1 MSKALCATQVKKQ
14 SCRVF
19 ITLLVSLAT
28 AHGQTAHEQRYE
40 ITPLFGGMFGGTWD
54 LEQQGVPN
62 FDAHKADSFSF
73 GVAGGFRFDD
83 SLDDC
88 RACNLIEFRWL
99 RQSTHLELK
108 QNPLLPT
115 PNPLLPMPATF
126 PAFHPDVTLNY
137 FLSDFTHEW
146 AVEEAKMI
154 KPFLTASLGATLAST
169 PASSATRFVFGIG
182 TGVKIFPK
190 RHWGIRLQVEYL
202 PIVMHAEL
210 QRLICTVGCVVVLN
224 GGVMNQFQI
233 SAGPAFRF

>member
-1 MSKALCATQVKKQ
+1 MKMSKALCATQVKKQ

-99 RQSTHLELK
+99 RVDAIIDSHRSNRIVPGWQSRMSFDAETAD
-108 QNPLLPT
+108 LL
-115 PNPLLPMPATF
+115 
-126 PAFHPDVTLNY
+126 
-137 FLSDFTHEW
+137 
-146 AVEEAKMI
+146 
-154 KPFLTASLGATLAST
+154 
-169 PASSATRFVFGIG
+169 
-182 TGVKIFPK
+182 
-190 RHWGIRLQVEYL
+190 
-202 PIVMHAEL
+202 
-210 QRLICTVGCVVVLN
+210 CVG
-224 GGVMNQFQI
+224 
-233 SAGPAFRF
+233 